1 MTEGGSNLTDRGA
14 SGRELR
20 MGDRRQMKKR
30 GLEFWRAELREAAT
44 GTIIKADSWSSTL
57 IVASCLEERVAHLM
71 EESIR

>member
-1 MTEGGSNLTDRGA
+1 
-14 SGRELR
+14 

-30 GLEFWRAELREAAT
+30 GLEFWVELREAST
-44 GTIIKADSWSSTL
+44 DPIIKADSWSSTL